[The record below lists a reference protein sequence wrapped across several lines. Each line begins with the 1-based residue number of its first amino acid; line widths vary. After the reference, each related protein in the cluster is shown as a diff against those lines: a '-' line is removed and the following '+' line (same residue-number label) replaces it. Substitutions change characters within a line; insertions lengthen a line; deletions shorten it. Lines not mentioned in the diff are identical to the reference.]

1 MSRMRALTVI
11 LLLASSAAI
20 TRAAVGVP
28 PTAPHLAS
36 LPYAFE
42 EWQGADGPPI
52 DDETLK
58 ILAADDLLNRT
69 YAGADGTPIGLYV
82 AYYARQRP
90 GVSIHSPLHCLPGTG
105 WEALDVSTLS
115 LPASGDANGTM
126 RRLIVRK
133 GLQRA
138 LVLYWYSLH
147 GRVIASEVMTKVT
160 QLVDSVRLHRSDAA
174 MVRIVVPIGASIADA
189 DARGLAFA
197 RDLAPRVRD
206 ALH

>member
-1 MSRMRALTVI
+1 VSRTRALAVI

-28 PTAPHLAS
+28 PAAPKLAS
-36 LPYAFE
+36 LPYVFE
-42 EWQGADGPPI
+42 GWQGEEAPPI
-52 DDETLK
+52 DNETLR

-69 YAGADGTPIGLYV
+69 YVGADGTQIGLYV

-90 GVSIHSPLHCLPGTG
+90 GMSVHSPLHCLPGTG
-105 WEALDVSTLS
+105 WEALDVSTLN
-115 LPASGDANGTM
+115 LPSSGVANGTM
-126 RRLIVRK
+126 RRLVVRK

-174 MVRIVVPIGASIADA
+174 MVRIVVPIGTSIADA
-189 DARGLAFA
+189 DAHGLAFA
-197 RDLAPRVRD
+197 QDLAPLVRD